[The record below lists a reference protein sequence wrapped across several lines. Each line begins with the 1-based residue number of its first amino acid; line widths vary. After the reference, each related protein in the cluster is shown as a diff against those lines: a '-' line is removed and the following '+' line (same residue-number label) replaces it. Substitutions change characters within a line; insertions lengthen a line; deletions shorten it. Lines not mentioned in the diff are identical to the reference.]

1 MTSLTTRGRVAVVVG
16 FVVSAGLCAGAAV
29 ALVKASDH
37 TTTGTLPQVHPTL
50 IFPSSSPTPTPSP
63 SASPTPAAS
72 PTAAPVATG
81 SASASP
87 TRSATTAARPPR
99 RATHQPTTV
108 PVAVGPAVDAQLVPV
123 DGQPGLVRLLVH
135 ATSDAGPLTLTSV
148 NWDDGSKVETNV
160 PGTACKAPAGGD
172 CEDYTRSHTF
182 SSRPTPYKVTVVVSN
197 GAGSTTVVLETTVT
211 TA

>member
-1 MTSLTTRGRVAVVVG
+1 VTSLTTRGRVAVVVG

-63 SASPTPAAS
+63 TASPTPVAS
-72 PTAAPVATG
+72 PTAAPVPTA

-87 TRSATTAARPPR
+87 TRSATATARPTR
-99 RATHQPTTV
+99 RATHQPTAV

-123 DGQPGLVRLLVH
+123 EGQPGVVRLLVH
-135 ATSDAGPLTLTSV
+135 ATSDDGAVTLTSV
-148 NWDDGSKVETNV
+148 DWKDGVVTKNAS
-160 PGTACKAPAGGD
+160 GTACDAPSGSD
-172 CEDYTRSHTF
+172 CKDFSLTHTYG
-182 SSRPTPYKVTVVVSN
+182 PGTYDITVVVSN
-197 GAGSTTVVLETTVT
+197 AVSSTTVVLRTQVG
-211 TA
+211 